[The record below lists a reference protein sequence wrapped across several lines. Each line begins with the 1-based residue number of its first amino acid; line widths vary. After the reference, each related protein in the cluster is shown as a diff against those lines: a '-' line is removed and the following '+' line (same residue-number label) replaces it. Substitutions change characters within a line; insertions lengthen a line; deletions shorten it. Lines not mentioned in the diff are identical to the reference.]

1 MKDRNELIY
10 RIRQIIGDEEEDGFY
25 TRVEYNGE
33 TIKVPNCL
41 FKDGTAEYPEIR
53 ISPFLRDSQASHS
66 IRIRDYGKETKT
78 KFYNA
83 MFQVDIYATNIV
95 LANKIYSTVKH
106 RIDFFYDI
114 DTVLYGYD
122 KSFQLIDSER
132 NIWYTPKYN
141 TKDFTIIGVM
151 FFRMLFQ
158 RARNKQ
164 QLKRKDTYFIDETGL
179 YIHTDLP
186 IKMIRINSI
195 INGLVFP
202 DGDTAH
208 QKGIIKTRTMN
219 KRQLSKLEEN
229 DVERISFEL
238 GIFYRLDSTR
248 NPGVLAT
255 DLIVDADSD

>member
-1 MKDRNELIY
+1 
-10 RIRQIIGDEEEDGFY
+10 
-25 TRVEYNGE
+25 
-33 TIKVPNCL
+33 
-41 FKDGTAEYPEIR
+41 
-53 ISPFLRDSQASHS
+53 
-66 IRIRDYGKETKT
+66 
-78 KFYNA
+78 
-83 MFQVDIYATNIV
+83 
-95 LANKIYSTVKH
+95 
-106 RIDFFYDI
+106 
-114 DTVLYGYD
+114 
-122 KSFQLIDSER
+122 
-132 NIWYTPKYN
+132 
-141 TKDFTIIGVM
+141 
-151 FFRMLFQ
+151 MLFQ

-219 KRQLSKLEEN
+219 KRQLSNLEEN